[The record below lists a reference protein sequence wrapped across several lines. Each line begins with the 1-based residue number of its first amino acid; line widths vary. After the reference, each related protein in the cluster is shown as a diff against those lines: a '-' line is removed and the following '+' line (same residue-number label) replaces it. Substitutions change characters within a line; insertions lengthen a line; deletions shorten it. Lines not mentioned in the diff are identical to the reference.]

1 MPHAIRLFFLDDHP
15 VIASGLALRYASLP
29 AFSVVGT
36 AASFREA
43 NDLIGVGT
51 VDIVVADI
59 QLEVP
64 LTPRQVTTLA
74 ERTRVVLFSAHAN
87 APIAQQLLAA
97 GAAAALDKAAP
108 MTVLDGVLRDVHA
121 GITTKPGTGTATT
134 TTAAT
139 AATAFDR
146 LSAREYE
153 VYAGLARCQT
163 PKEIAAAL
171 GIARSTIYCH
181 IDRIRQKLGVETLQE
196 LVALSWSVTDSR
208 EK

>member
-1 MPHAIRLFFLDDHP
+1 MPHVIRLFFLDDHP

-59 QLEVP
+59 QLQVP

-74 ERTRVVLFSAHAN
+74 ERARVVLFSAHAT

-121 GITTKPGTGTATT
+121 GITTKPGTATT
-134 TTAAT
+134 TTTGAT
-139 AATAFDR
+139 ATTAFDR

-153 VYAGLARCQT
+153 VYVGLARCQT
-163 PKEIAAAL
+163 PKELAADL

-196 LVALSWSVTDSR
+196 LVALSWSAADKR
-208 EK
+208 DG